1 MRLARAVELVPVSVK
16 CPLPE
21 QFPEYACCHGDTCEK
36 LPLLVG
42 GEILERETEEYQ
54 RHLVLGE
61 KFCAPF
67 NDALPLIAGDVLTD
81 QRQDVLFFVLEM
93 GIDSGRQ
100 LLGGGAQLRCQ
111 CGVSRLAPWCSNCL
125 YWFDQF
131 GDSGV
136 VVFHLLDLEARGRN
150 AGLQRWPQWL
160 VFRRVVMVKR
170 SHHVAEV

>member
-67 NDALPLIAGDVLTD
+67 NDTLPLIAGDVLTD

-93 GIDSGRQ
+93 GIDSGPTAARWRRSVALPVWSQ
-100 LLGGGAQLRCQ
+100 PTCPMVFELSLLIRP
-111 CGVSRLAPWCSNCL
+111 V
-125 YWFDQF
+125 
-131 GDSGV
+131 
-136 VVFHLLDLEARGRN
+136 
-150 AGLQRWPQWL
+150 
-160 VFRRVVMVKR
+160 RR
-170 SHHVAEV
+170 